1 MVESDSTIAYRGK
14 HTLKDLRLPWTGTPV
29 EFFAVHPVFRLD
41 EFEAA
46 YENMGRPSTDRSAR
60 SAAKILAWHVKEGR
74 LFNVRRGLYARADE
88 FDPWVLASKL
98 ADDVVI
104 SHDGA
109 LSFHRVTGLGH
120 RLSFT
125 TTSRTSRVVFDEVIY
140 EPLRIKE
147 PRIGGVLARKR
158 SGQPLF
164 VTSLEHTFVD
174 CLALLERAP
183 PPEELIV
190 HFGQRVKS
198 LDHRAMIEHAV
209 DLESPIVVS
218 RLAYFFICSRV
229 DLDGPAKHLL
239 ETHGAQR
246 PAYFVRTARTKQD
259 RFIRR
264 CNLIVPPTLER
275 FWPGTG

>member
-1 MVESDSTIAYRGK
+1 MKEP
-14 HTLKDLRLPWTGTPV
+14 RLPWTGTPL
-29 EFFAVHPVFRLD
+29 EFFALHPVFLLE

-46 YENMGRPSTDRSAR
+46 YENMGRSSDTRSPR

-74 LFNVRRGLYARADE
+74 ILNVRRGLYVRADH
-88 FDPWVLASKL
+88 FDPWLLASEL

-125 TTSRTSRVVFDEVIY
+125 TSSRTSGFVFDEVIY
-140 EPLRIKE
+140 QPLRLKE
-147 PRIGGVLARKR
+147 PRIGGILEGKR
-158 SGQPLF
+158 SGQSVF
-164 VTSLEHTFVD
+164 VTSLELTFVD
-174 CLALLERAP
+174 CLAVLERAP
-183 PPEELIV
+183 APEELIV

-198 LDHRAMIEHAV
+198 LDHRAMIRHAL
-209 DLESPIVVS
+209 DLESPLVVS
-218 RLAYFFICSRV
+218 RLAYFFICARV
-229 DLDGPAKHLL
+229 DLDGPEKYLL

-246 PAYFVRTARTKQD
+246 PTYFLRSARTEQD

-264 CNLIVPPTLER
+264 CNLIVPPDLLR